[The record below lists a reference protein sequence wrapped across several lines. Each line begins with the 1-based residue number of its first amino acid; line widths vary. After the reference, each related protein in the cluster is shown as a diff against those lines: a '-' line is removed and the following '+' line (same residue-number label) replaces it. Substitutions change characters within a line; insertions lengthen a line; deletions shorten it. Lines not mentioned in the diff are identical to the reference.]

1 MFNLEDYEPVEKRLG
16 YKSNST
22 SFWEDNPDGQIH
34 TELLEHSANRF
45 IVKAYIYR
53 TEADLRPW
61 TTGLAEETIQGR
73 GVNAT
78 SALENCETSAIGRAL
93 ANAGYATKGKRAS
106 REEMAKV
113 GKAQEVK
120 ASIDEVKA
128 KMAQTSGEY
137 IPVVKEEDPWTIK
150 PATMPP
156 TMGEAV
162 ATVKEIIGG
171 QTEKDIPKCA
181 HGEMFWKTG
190 TTKAGKPW
198 GHFKCPRAATGEISN
213 RCESPNDVIW
223 YEINKETGAWQR
235 QKARV

>member
-1 MFNLEDYEPVEKRLG
+1 MFNLEDYETVEERLT
-16 YKSNST
+16 K
-22 SFWEDNPDGQIH
+22 FWKDHPDGRIN
-34 TELLEHSANRF
+34 TTLLEANPTRF
-45 IVKAYIYR
+45 IVRAEIFR
-53 TEADLRPW
+53 TEVDAHPW
-61 TTGLAEETIQGR
+61 STGIAEETVQGR

-106 REEMAKV
+106 REEMTKVAK
-113 GKAQEVK
+113 GAEVK
-120 ASIDEVKA
+120 ATIDEVKA

-162 ATVKEIIGG
+162 STVKEIIGG
-171 QTEKDIPKCA
+171 QTEKDIPHCK
-181 HGEMFWKTG
+181 HGEMMWKTG

-198 GHFKCPRAATGEISN
+198 GHMKCKAAVTGEIGG

-223 YEINKETGAWQR
+223 YEIAQDGSWQR
-235 QKARV
+235 QKARA

>member
-1 MFNLEDYEPVEKRLG
+1 MFNLEDYETVEERLI
-16 YKSNST
+16 K
-22 SFWEDNPDGQIH
+22 FWKDHPDGQIH
-34 TELLEHSANRF
+34 TKLLDQSAGRF
-45 IVKAYIYR
+45 IVEASIFR
-53 TEADLRPW
+53 TEADNRPW

-128 KMAQTSGEY
+128 KMASTSGEY
-137 IPVVKEEDPWTIK
+137 IPVVKEDDPWTIK

-171 QTEKDIPKCA
+171 QTEKDIPRCP
-181 HGEMFWKTG
+181 HGDMIWKTG
-190 TTKAGKPW
+190 QSGAGKQW
-198 GHFKCPRAATGEISN
+198 GHFKCRNAVTGELT
-213 RCESPNDVIW
+213 RCAKGDDVIW
-223 YEINKETGAWQR
+223 YEINKEGAWQR

>member
-1 MFNLEDYEPVEKRLG
+1 MSFMFNLEDYETVEERLI
-16 YKSNST
+16 K
-22 SFWEDNPDGQIH
+22 FWKDHPDGQIH
-34 TELLEHSANRF
+34 TKLLDQSAGRF
-45 IVKAYIYR
+45 IVEASIFR
-53 TEADLRPW
+53 TEADNRPW

-137 IPVVKEEDPWTIK
+137 IPVVKEDDPWTIK

-156 TMGEAV
+156 TMEEAML
-162 ATVKEIIGG
+162 TVKETLGG
-171 QTEKDIPKCA
+171 RTEKDIPRCP
-181 HGEMFWKTG
+181 HGDMIWKTG
-190 TTKAGKPW
+190 QSGAGKAW
-198 GHFKCPRAATGEISN
+198 GHFKCRNAVTGELT
-213 RCESPNDVIW
+213 RCPKGEDVIW
-223 YEINKETGAWQR
+223 YEINKEGAWQR

>member
-1 MFNLEDYEPVEKRLG
+1 MFNLSEYQTCAERLEL
-16 YKSNST
+16 
-22 SFWEDNPDGQIH
+22 FWKDHPDGRID
-34 TELLEHSANRF
+34 TKLIDFSGGRY
-45 IVKAYIYR
+45 IVQAFVYR
-53 TEADLRPW
+53 TEVDAYPW
-61 TTGLAEETIQGR
+61 AAGLAEETIQGR

-78 SALENCETSAIGRAL
+78 SALENCETSALARAL
-93 ANAGYATKGKRAS
+93 ANAGYSPKGDPSKRAS
-106 REEMAKV
+106 REEMTKV
-113 GKAQEVK
+113 ATVK
-120 ASIDEVKA
+120 KTEAIIDETKA

-137 IPVVKEEDPWTIK
+137 IPVVKEDDPWTIK

-181 HGEMFWKTG
+181 HGDMMWKTG

-198 GHFKCPRAATGEISN
+198 GHFKCKAAVTGEIGG

-223 YEINKETGAWQR
+223 YEISKEGAWQR
-235 QKARV
+235 QKARM